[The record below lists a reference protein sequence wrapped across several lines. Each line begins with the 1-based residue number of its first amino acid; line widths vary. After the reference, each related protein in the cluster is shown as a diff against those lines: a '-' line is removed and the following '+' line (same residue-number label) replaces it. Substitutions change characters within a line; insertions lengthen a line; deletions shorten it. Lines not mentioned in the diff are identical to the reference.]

1 MNRYIY
7 IKALDSSLE
16 QIDHIIN
23 EYGNMSV
30 RQYMEIQKSTIISR
44 YKTLIDAINIDN
56 INNIENEVKRLK
68 EIVKWIE

>member
-1 MNRYIY
+1 MNRDIY

-30 RQYMEIQKSTIISR
+30 RQYMEIQKSTLISR
-44 YKTLIDAINIDN
+44 YKILIDAINIDN

-68 EIVKWIE
+68 DLV